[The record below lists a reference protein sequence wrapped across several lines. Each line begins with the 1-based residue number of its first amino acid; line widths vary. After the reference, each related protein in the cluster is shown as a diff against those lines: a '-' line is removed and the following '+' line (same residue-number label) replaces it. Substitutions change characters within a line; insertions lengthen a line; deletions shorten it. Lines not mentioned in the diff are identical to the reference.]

1 MNLGHFI
8 FLIMQK
14 ASQPPYPIKANLTMT
29 FLIENLGS
37 KPLLL
42 IKNNHLEHPKFNT
55 KSHKRDQPRFT
66 LRDETLKQKPIQP
79 ANILIF
85 LKSGGRNMDTGK
97 LSISSSQSLS
107 ISSSRWLWVEFRTY
121 VLFLHF
127 LIFQLWHFDFSL
139 VKAPLVFIHYTFG
152 ILSLIL
158 HK

>member
-29 FLIENLGS
+29 FLIETFGVKASFIDKKQSLRT
-37 KPLLL
+37 
-42 IKNNHLEHPKFNT
+42 PKFNT

-97 LSISSSQSLS
+97 LSLSSSQSLS